1 MTAVDRLTVN
11 DTAFNSN
18 QEYNLPYASEILNV
32 TGAAANAVISGLKL
46 TADDAVDDNLE
57 SFSHHSRHNDIDDG
71 LTTED
76 EDALESVQKKSA
88 NDTKSKDTH
97 ADNYLRQDRNS
108 YASRHP
114 INTIKSSNRSIQ
126 QGEHD
131 TTIEIGKFEDKL
143 VTRSF
148 KLSDREQKL
157 KSTFIHRQVSQGNR
171 NKPIKRVFQPKL
183 IKNKINDDFQQTSQQ
198 SKEPNIASTAAA
210 AAAAAAVAVANTS
223 PILKVQETLENKLN
237 ELINRLQVIDNN
249 INKSDSYRSE
259 QNLLQTQNKLQEQV
273 HSLVNQLEGLE
284 QQRDVDRKSKS
295 VLEKGHP
302 VSTSKLLPSPT
313 DNDGNAIA
321 PNDNVQSQSLHYNNN
336 RLNVTRDVMANTVR
350 SDIKNS
356 NNNQYALAK
365 FVGPRTNPPKPIE
378 KNHSK
383 QARKKENHERGKLL
397 AEILSSESSPS
408 SVHDENR
415 LGSQLSKKSIPSTKI
430 KSNKSKN
437 SVSVNIGNYG
447 ETKPLNSYM
456 LPHSQSSNRK
466 EDILMEVS
474 NRQIWNGIGKA
485 EDDLKE
491 ILSTSNIIDN
501 NLEIVSQVSRY
512 RNSIFSKVENMKTF
526 QDISTQR
533 IKMEVSNRIE
543 NITGEIE
550 PEIVAALTK
559 VVIPQNESNS
569 TGRKIDETKKIDTV
583 KGHRR
588 FLKGK
593 KESNKKV
600 ENDFAVHKSKKGKV
614 NNSINGDKTS
624 LKERMQSRIGLEKGL
639 HRRTS
644 NDTSKFSMGGNYY
657 KVEPRRQRI
666 DCLPN
671 YESKVIPL
679 GYPII
684 SNSVTVEDTHKPMKD
699 SQDLN
704 NLKSRENNSAQS
716 VNLCKDE
723 NIKENVDIHVEERKS
738 PQVEEQVI
746 DHPVNKDRKAELQTV
761 SHEDKPSSF
770 SSETEEEIPIRNGNS
785 DKNLVMSLSLQGAR
799 LQPKNKSPSYNAEPR
814 NRYISDKYFGETNI
828 LESEQ
833 QLQIMIRNNI
843 VDWVEQE
850 LIARIVSEAGNIR
863 NISNVDV
870 ESSNEADESSSKSSE
885 ADLLNQMGSRG
896 LQLLI
901 DAGSSINHEAVE
913 NLVSEVLTD
922 KLRDQMA
929 GAQVEDE
936 SEHNLILDKTVLTP
950 QPTPPESDSDHEFNV
965 IEAPNVY
972 TPPKS
977 NASSSTSSD
986 LEQGLD
992 TIVKNEDNAY
1002 DERSIDSENLT
1013 ENNPQ
1018 KDIEDSKFQKPDLD
1032 TPILSPSATP
1042 PPSEIEMVPP
1052 VTPTPS
1058 ESDKGSVNIA
1068 MEDLSLTSESSQ
1080 SDDDLNQTVIAS
1092 HKYGGTTRIYDED
1105 EEYNSQ
1111 HQVYTSVSEKQMI
1124 EGIDKSAVIAPRPI
1138 SYFSTSAEIANDDE
1152 LSVIQELQHSE
1163 LSNTEVE
1170 KVVDEGKV
1178 SPKTMSESSSIVT
1191 TNDTYGDGISEG
1203 ELLTNES
1210 TAYVESRSE
1219 GEFVHKN
1226 KIQKDARPHYEA
1238 AINSRRLIEAI
1249 LDDELPTESASSD
1262 TVMDNTLSEVN
1273 PLPDDDGSCSS
1284 EGEISPGA
1292 RQVKVSSIDQ
1302 VEFDNDGSEGQ
1313 LSVGQVNIE
1322 KINPTL
1328 TKGDVAKSSNRN
1340 YPDHIDDGNVESTA
1354 IGGIR
1359 YVTPISATTEIPATD
1374 IRPKLPDKLET
1385 EILDCHSSSP
1395 SELEPLGAIAAGT
1408 DGMEFVTE
1416 EEDKDQSRV
1425 FMRSEEIYD
1434 NDKEEADISVLSMD
1448 DIDSI
1453 SG

>member
-114 INTIKSSNRSIQ
+114 INTIK
-126 QGEHD
+126 
-131 TTIEIGKFEDKL
+131 
-143 VTRSF
+143 
-148 KLSDREQKL
+148 
-157 KSTFIHRQVSQGNR
+157 
-171 NKPIKRVFQPKL
+171 
-183 IKNKINDDFQQTSQQ
+183 TSQQ

-569 TGRKIDETKKIDTV
+569 TGGKIDETKKIDTV

-644 NDTSKFSMGGNYY
+644 NDTSKFNMGGNYY
-657 KVEPRRQRI
+657 KAEPRRQRI

-814 NRYISDKYFGETNI
+814 NRYISGKYFGETNI

-850 LIARIVSEAGNIR
+850 LIARIVSEA
-863 NISNVDV
+863 V
-870 ESSNEADESSSKSSE
+870 
-885 ADLLNQMGSRG
+885 NQMGSRG

-1058 ESDKGSVNIA
+1058 ESDKGSMNIA

-1238 AINSRRLIEAI
+1238 GEMINTYVYSINSRRLIEAI